1 MTMQAKL
8 PPLLSSRPT
17 LTGLI
22 LVTLLAALSQP
33 ALAQSLPAQ
42 CGALRNHYGPYDYRV
57 SRGETLDIVERAH
70 FTPRVEALLRGE
82 TGTLGQDISYTLHA
96 FPNHHKALIAADQL
110 GLKEKTDKPNGMRY
124 VLECYFQR
132 AVIYKSDDAVAR
144 MIYARYLFR
153 RDRPVEAKAQLELAG
168 SATGVTP
175 FTLYNIGMVLFEF
188 KEYEQSARYARLA
201 EQQGFPRDDL
211 KKRLQEIRQWPAD
224 PAEAASAPAA
234 AQAPASEAAPAASA
248 PASSSTP

>member
-1 MTMQAKL
+1 MTMHATL
-8 PPLLSSRPT
+8 PTPFSRAPLMGL
-17 LTGLI
+17 LLGVWLGATGG
-22 LVTLLAALSQP
+22 P
-33 ALAQSLPAQ
+33 ALAQGLPAQ

-110 GLKEKTDKPNGMRY
+110 GLKEKTDKPNGVRY

-132 AVIYKSDDAVAR
+132 AVIYKPDDAVAR
-144 MIYARYLFR
+144 MIYARFLFR
-153 RDRPVEAKAQLELAG
+153 RDRAAEAKAQLEIAG
-168 SATGVTP
+168 SAAGVTP

-188 KEYEQSARYARLA
+188 KEYEQAARYARLA

-211 KKRLQEIRQWPAD
+211 KKRLQEIRQWPAE
-224 PAEAASAPAA
+224 PAAAASAPAPA
-234 AQAPASEAAPAASA
+234 ETPASEAATAASA
-248 PASSSTP
+248 PASGAAP